1 MSAQKNG
8 LGILV
13 LAGVV
18 VVAASASAVPR
29 RPHAPDI
36 RLIAQQSGTS
46 ALLQDVS
53 AVDSSTVW
61 VGGNAATWA
70 VTTDGG
76 EQWRSAVMPRAD
88 SLEFRDVHAVD
99 ARTAYLLSSG
109 LGDRSRIYKTADGGA
124 SWTLEFT
131 AQNPKAF
138 FDCFA
143 FWDAE
148 HGMAMSDAVDGHFL
162 VITTKDGARWAPVP
176 AASLPPAQPN
186 EGGFA
191 ASGTCAMALPPSDG
205 WIGTGNAARARLL
218 RTGNRGATWDAVA
231 TPLAA
236 DTSEGITSLAVR
248 DARRIVALGGH
259 IARPAAHQD
268 EVAITDDGGRSWT
281 LGGHLPFPGP
291 VYGAAYSRST
301 DDPWLVA
308 VGPGGAAASNDDGR
322 TWALIDSAAYW
333 SVGFGSA
340 RVGWA
345 VGPHGRITRIELPAR

>member
-1 MSAQKNG
+1 MFAF
-8 LGILV
+8 
-13 LAGVV
+13 AGVI
-18 VVAASASAVPR
+18 AASASAPWR
-29 RPHAPDI
+29 RTQAPDI
-36 RLIAQQSGTS
+36 RVVVQQSGTT

-53 AVDSSTVW
+53 AVDSSIVW
-61 VGGNAATWA
+61 VGGHAATWS

-76 EQWRSAVMPRAD
+76 AHWRSSVMPRAD

-109 LGDRSRIYKTADGGA
+109 LGDRSRIYKTTDGGA

-131 AQNPKAF
+131 ARDPKAF

-143 FWDAE
+143 FWDAN
-148 HGMAMSDAVDGHFL
+148 HGFAMSDAVDGHFL
-162 VITTKDGARWAPVP
+162 VIATKDGAHWSRVSAP
-176 AASLPPAQPN
+176 SLPAAQPN

-205 WIGTGNAARARLL
+205 WIGTGNAPKARVL
-218 RTGNRGATWDAVA
+218 RTGDRGATWDVVT
-231 TPLAA
+231 TPLAG

-248 DARRIVALGGH
+248 DARHIVALGGH
-259 IARPAAHQD
+259 IARLTAYQD
-268 EVAITDDGGRSWT
+268 EVAITDNGGRSWT
-281 LGGHLPFPGP
+281 AGGRLPFPGP
-291 VYGAAYSRST
+291 VFGAAYARSA

-308 VGPGGAAASNDDGR
+308 VGPGGAAASHDDGL
-322 TWALIDSAAYW
+322 TWTRIDTAAYW

-345 VGPHGRITRIELPAR
+345 VGPHGRIARIELPAR